1 MALFHRDKVKNSDLI
16 SFFLK
21 KFSRIP
27 QDFAFR
33 VKDYKRGI
41 ALHKVGLTVKS
52 CFTCTGTAAYQCIQ
66 ISSVLFRIQ
75 SDTDIL
81 RHQLV
86 IGIRRLSVL
95 LIHGSCIAPFCRTVF
110 LPPAV
115 VSLCGEIYPDTHSI
129 AQKQDEDSFYAVL
142 TNFYMK
148 RIVKYIHQAR
158 QYLRQSA
165 FN

>member
-1 MALFHRDKVKNSDLI
+1 MALFHRDKVEDSDLI

-27 QDFAFR
+27 QDFAFG
-33 VKDYKRGI
+33 VKDYERGI
-41 ALHKVGLTVKS
+41 TLHKIGLTVKS

-81 RHQLV
+81 RHQFV
-86 IGIRRLSVL
+86 I
-95 LIHGSCIAPFCRTVF
+95 
-110 LPPAV
+110 
-115 VSLCGEIYPDTHSI
+115 DTHSI
-129 AQKQDEDSFYAVL
+129 AQKQNEDSFYAVL

-165 FN
+165 FDRRSNEKCQPHHRNNTDNRKNNRRLFFVISHLRSVPFR

>member
-21 KFSRIP
+21 KLSRIP

-52 CFTCTGTAAYQCIQ
+52 CFTCTRTTTYQCIQ

-81 RHQLV
+81 CHQLI
-86 IGIRRLSVL
+86 IGIRRLSVF
-95 LIHGSCIAPFCRTVF
+95 LIHGSCVAPFCRTVF

-129 AQKQDEDSFYAVL
+129 AQKQNEDSFHAVL

-158 QYLRQSA
+158 QYLWQSA